1 MFWLMRL
8 YMSKYYYVDSEN
20 VGDEWVTLLS
30 EADEDSHFLVF
41 YTEKS
46 PRMSY
51 LNIIKLLSNNKN
63 LEFIL
68 CYEGNNALDFQ
79 LVTYLG
85 YQLCKEPEHEI
96 YIVSKDTGFDSVIR
110 FWEDR
115 GISIHRIFSANCN
128 NDTTTIPVSSDIELT
143 SLSDVPS
150 TNEKVCNEPKS
161 EIDDLIAAC
170 PKSNTSYLHLFL
182 VHFFGNTNGLK
193 IYQEVTN
200 TNYVAVT
207 RNWDNKMCF
216 SVLCQYIGKYT
227 DVAGAPVTDELINF
241 LYKHKNNPKNVL
253 KLLQDHYGA
262 QLGPKYKKMFKPFVK
277 SLAKI

>member
-1 MFWLMRL
+1 M
-8 YMSKYYYVDSEN
+8 
-20 VGDEWVTLLS
+20 
-30 EADEDSHFLVF
+30 
-41 YTEKS
+41 
-46 PRMSY
+46 P
-51 LNIIKLLSNNKN
+51 
-63 LEFIL
+63 
-68 CYEGNNALDFQ
+68 
-79 LVTYLG
+79 
-85 YQLCKEPEHEI
+85 
-96 YIVSKDTGFDSVIR
+96 
-110 FWEDR
+110 
-115 GISIHRIFSANCN
+115 
-128 NDTTTIPVSSDIELT
+128 
-143 SLSDVPS
+143 SLSDAPS

-161 EIDDLIAAC
+161 VIDDIIAAC

-193 IYQEVTN
+193 IYREVTN

>member
-1 MFWLMRL
+1 MA
-8 YMSKYYYVDSEN
+8 KYYYVDSEN
-20 VGDEWVTLLS
+20 VGDEWVALLS
-30 EADEDSHFLVF
+30 DADEDTHFLVF

-51 LNIIKLLSNNKN
+51 LNIIKLLSNNEK

-68 CYEGNNALDFQ
+68 CYGGNNALDFQ

-85 YQLCKEPEHEI
+85 YQICKEPEHEI

-115 GISIHRIFSANCN
+115 GISIHRIFAANCN
-128 NDTTTIPVSSDIELT
+128 NDTPTISLSSDIQLT
-143 SLSDVPS
+143 SLSDVSS

-182 VHFFGNTNGLK
+182 THFFGNTNGLK
-193 IYQEVTN
+193 IYREVTN
-200 TNYVAVT
+200 VNYVAVP
-207 RNWDNKMCF
+207 RNWDNEMCF

-227 DVAGAPVTDELINF
+227 DIDDAPVTDELINF
-241 LYKHKNNPKNVL
+241 LYKHKDNPQNVL
-253 KLLQDHYGA
+253 NLLQDYYGTE
-262 QLGPKYKKMFKPFVK
+262 LGLKYKKMFKPFIK
-277 SLAKI
+277 SLTTI